1 MFIGRVN
8 IKQATSFC
16 YFDKGGHLQH
26 LLHQLKYKGNR
37 EVGCKMGILFGYDL
51 IQMPLYQDIDAII
64 PVPLHPNKE
73 RKRGFNQS
81 VEICNGLSE
90 SMNRPIILGNLVR
103 EIHTTSQTRKGRFE
117 RWENVSGIFNVKNE
131 TPLIGKHLLL
141 IDDVVTTGATLE
153 ACCEPLLKIPGVRV
167 SIATI
172 ASA

>member
-1 MFIGRVN
+1 MGRAN
-8 IKQATSFC
+8 ITLAASFC
-16 YFDKGGHLQH
+16 SFDKGGCLQH

-37 EVGCKMGILFGYDL
+37 EVGRKMGNLFGYEL
-51 IQMPLYQDIDAII
+51 IQNPLYDDIDALI
-64 PVPLHPNKE
+64 PVPLHPKKE

-81 VEICNGLSE
+81 VEICNGMSE
-90 SMNRPIILGNLVR
+90 MMNRPIILGNLVR
-103 EIHTTSQTRKGRFE
+103 ELYTSSQTRKGRFE

-131 TPLIGKHLLL
+131 TPLIGMHLLL
-141 IDDVVTTGATLE
+141 VDDVVTTGATLE

>member
-1 MFIGRVN
+1 
-8 IKQATSFC
+8 
-16 YFDKGGHLQH
+16 
-26 LLHQLKYKGNR
+26 
-37 EVGCKMGILFGYDL
+37 
-51 IQMPLYQDIDAII
+51 MPLYQDIDAII